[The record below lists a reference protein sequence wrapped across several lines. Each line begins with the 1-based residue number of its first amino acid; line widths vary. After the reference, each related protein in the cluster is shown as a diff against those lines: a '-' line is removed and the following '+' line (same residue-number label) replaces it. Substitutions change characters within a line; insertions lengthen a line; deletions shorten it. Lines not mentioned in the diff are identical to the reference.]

1 MTSFSIGSQVTSEVA
16 EHLAGAAVAVQPYEK
31 VLEDVTAAGEAGTRI
46 WMDPS
51 QVSGLEEPHR
61 RSGMWASSS
70 LLGQHSCVPLRR
82 AGASGCMPPRC
93 GTPASLS
100 DT

>member
-1 MTSFSIGSQVTSEVA
+1 MSQDRSTAARTRKIDIVSLEFQVTTEVA

-51 QVSGLEEPHR
+51 QASGLEEPHR

-70 LLGQHSCVPLRR
+70 LLGQH
-82 AGASGCMPPRC
+82 AYH
-93 GTPASLS
+93 
-100 DT
+100 

>member
-1 MTSFSIGSQVTSEVA
+1 MSQDRSTAARTRKIDIVSLEFQVTTEVA

-70 LLGQHSCVPLRR
+70 LLGQH
-82 AGASGCMPPRC
+82 AYH
-93 GTPASLS
+93 
-100 DT
+100 